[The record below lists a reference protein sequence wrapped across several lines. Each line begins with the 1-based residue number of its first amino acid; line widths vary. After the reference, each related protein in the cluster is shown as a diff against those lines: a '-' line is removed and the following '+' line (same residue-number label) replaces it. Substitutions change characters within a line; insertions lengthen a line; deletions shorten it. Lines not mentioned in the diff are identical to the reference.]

1 MKCPDCDKP
10 LTVERKASLVDFHC
24 GFCGFAEEIL
34 SEDINDAYN
43 KLIEKKSMRKE
54 LLAPSRTKDKV
65 LEFSFK
71 RKTDE
76 EKEEMIERG
85 GYDSKSLPS
94 AVKKIINNPDIE
106 LIYYKFLKQN
116 NPPAARNDIDLPLD
130 FQNYLKELGIN
141 QLYSFQSESFEAI
154 NKGENIVIVAPTG
167 TGKTEAFVLPILAKI
182 LEESPHPLMRRGL
195 FAIII
200 YPTKALAKDQHRKIL
215 KYGKKLGITCEVY
228 DGDTPQKTRTRI
240 MEYPP
245 NILITNPDMLH
256 IHMKN
261 HSFKDIIRTVK
272 FVIID
277 EIHVAVGAFGSNLYF
292 ILKRLQRIVKNRV
305 QFIGSSA
312 TIGNAKEFASNLFDT
327 DVKEIAVKEARKAP
341 THLLIIL
348 PWGVSQYTIT
358 SEIARQLVTSGH
370 KTLCFQNSHKN
381 AEIVNLLLQ
390 AARIKSSVHRAGLT
404 KEFRDQVETR
414 FKGGDLQALVSTPT
428 LELGID
434 IGDVDG
440 VVSSIVDIT
449 SFIQRIG
456 RAGRKGQE
464 SVGALILRNDDP
476 ISTFYSLYPETYFD
490 DVRKGYVEPRN
501 EIVSYYQ
508 LLASILEKPI
518 QEKEFPEHIS
528 MLKTLEENNLI
539 RRTSENLYRPVN
551 KKEVLSLLLSYSIRG
566 IGDTVLIKS
575 DKGIRMGERSMPMAA
590 RELFPG
596 AIYLLGG
603 KHYRSTSF
611 NYDSRFG
618 GGEITLEKIEALNL
632 KTSAMR
638 YAVPTII
645 KINERKRVLG
655 AEVAY
660 CDLKI
665 TENVIGYKISEIY
678 TNKLKEIKELEEPI
692 VYSFQTKGFVFTAP
706 HPTMIISEYPNLSE
720 EILMS
725 GTFHALEH
733 VLIESSSMLTGGGS
747 AEIGGISMGSSGA
760 IFVYD
765 AAKGGSGL
773 VKLLY
778 DRLEDGFERSLKIL
792 EGCTCK
798 TIDGCPR
805 CTYSY
810 QCGNNNQPLNKK
822 GAIEAIKLLKTMK
835 LELIENYTEYQAYV

>member
-10 LTVERKASLVDFHC
+10 LNVEKKPSYISFLC
-24 GFCGFAEEIL
+24 SFCGLSEKIQ
-34 SEDINDAYN
+34 SEDIDDSYN
-43 KLIEKKSMRKE
+43 KLIKKKSARKE
-54 LLAPSRTKDKV
+54 ILSVTRSKDEI
-65 LEFSFK
+65 LNFSFQ
-71 RKTDE
+71 RKTDK
-76 EKEEMIERG
+76 EKEEMIEKG
-85 GYDSKSLPS
+85 GYSPENLPT
-94 AVKKIINNPDIE
+94 AVKKIITNPDIE
-106 LIYYKFLKQN
+106 LIYYNFLKKK
-116 NPPAARNDIDLPLD
+116 NPPMSKKDINLPSD
-130 FQNYLKELGIN
+130 FQAYMKDLGIK
-141 QLYSFQSESFEAI
+141 QLFSFQSEAFDAV
-154 NKGENIVIVAPTG
+154 NNGDNIVIVAPTG
-167 TGKTEAFVLPILAKI
+167 TGKTEAFILPLLSKI
-182 LEESPHPLMRRGL
+182 LEMSPHPLMRRGL

-200 YPTKALAKDQHRKIL
+200 YPTKALAKDQQRKIM

-228 DGDTPQKTRTRI
+228 DGDTSQETRTKI
-240 MEYPP
+240 MDYPP

-256 IHMKN
+256 FHMKN
-261 HSFKDIIRTVK
+261 HHFKDIIRTVK

-292 ILKRLQRIVKNRV
+292 ILKRLQRLVKNQI

-312 TIGNAKEFASNLFDT
+312 TIGNARDFACSLFDT
-327 DVKEIAVKEARKAP
+327 DVKEIAVREARKAP
-341 THLLIIL
+341 THLLITL

-390 AARIKSSVHRAGLT
+390 GARIKSSVHRAGLT
-404 KEFRDQVETR
+404 KEFRNKVETR
-414 FKGGDLQALVSTPT
+414 FKEGELQALVSTPT

-464 SVGALILRNDDP
+464 SVGVLILRNDDP
-476 ISTFYSLYPETYFD
+476 ISTYYSLYPETYFD
-490 DVRKGYVEPRN
+490 DVRKGYIEPKN

-508 LLASILEKPI
+508 LLAAVLEKPLS
-518 QEKEFPEHIS
+518 EEEFFEHKS
-528 MLKTLEENNLI
+528 VLQSLENNNLI
-539 RRTSENLYRPVN
+539 RKTSGGLYRPVN
-551 KKEVLSLLLSYSIRG
+551 RKEVFSILRSYSIRG
-566 IGDTVLIKS
+566 IGDTVLIKNNS
-575 DKGIRMGERSMPMAA
+575 GKRMGERSMPMAA

-596 AIYLLGG
+596 SIYLLGG
-603 KHYRSTSF
+603 KHYRSLSF
-611 NYDSRFG
+611 KYDQRFG
-618 GGEITLEKIEALNL
+618 GGEITMEKIEPLNL

-638 YAVPTII
+638 YAIPTII
-645 KINERKRVLG
+645 GVNEKKKVLG
-655 AEVAY
+655 SEVVY

-678 TNKLKEIKELEEPI
+678 TNELKEIKELEDPI
-692 VYSFQTKGFVFTAP
+692 VYSFRTKGFVFTAP
-706 HPTMIISEYPNLSE
+706 NPVKILSEYSNLSE
-720 EILMS
+720 EHLLS

-747 AEIGGISMGSSGA
+747 AEIGCISMGSSGA

-773 VKLLY
+773 SKLLY
-778 DRLEDGFERSLKIL
+778 DRLEEGFERSIKIL
-792 EGCTCK
+792 EGCSCQ

-822 GAIEAIKLLKTMK
+822 GAIESIKLLKTK
-835 LELIENYTEYQAYV
+835 NLEIIENYNDYQAYV